1 MKVFIDDGSTNVKLA
16 WKDNGSIRTHLS
28 PNSFK
33 REWSVAFGD
42 KPVFNYTM
50 NGEQYSYDPIAP
62 EAVKTTNI
70 AWQYSDVNV
79 VAVHH
84 ALLQTGLK
92 PCEVDI
98 TVTLPLTEF
107 YDHNNQPAAANIE
120 KKKASLLRPVSLNG
134 GEGFKI
140 RSVSVMPES
149 IPAGFE
155 LLSELD
161 PLDSLLIVDLG
172 GTTLDISQVRGRM
185 SGITRIHGDATIGV
199 SLVTTAVA
207 DALRVAGTRGSSYLA
222 DDVIVHRNDDAYL
235 ERRINDL
242 SRVSLVK
249 STINESLE
257 RLTQRVL
264 SAMKAFEGY
273 THVMVIGGGAE
284 IIAEAVRT
292 HCGVRAERFYK
303 TDSSQFDLV
312 RGMIAI
318 G

>member
-1 MKVFIDDGSTNVKLA
+1 MFIDDGSTNVKLA
-16 WKDNGSIRTHLS
+16 WHDKDCVKTHLS

-84 ALLQTGLK
+84 ALLQTGLI

-107 YDHNNQPAAANIE
+107 YDHNNQPAAASIE

-134 GEGFKI
+134 GESFKI

-161 PLDSLLIVDLG
+161 LLDSLLIVDLG

-222 DDVIVHRNDDAYL
+222 DDIIVHRNDDAYL

-249 STINESLE
+249 STITESLE

-264 SAMKAFEGY
+264 SAMAAFEGY

>member
-1 MKVFIDDGSTNVKLA
+1 MISSKEILGMSHA
-16 WKDNGSIRTHLS
+16 
-28 PNSFK
+28 
-33 REWSVAFGD
+33 
-42 KPVFNYTM
+42 
-50 NGEQYSYDPIAP
+50 
-62 EAVKTTNI
+62 
-70 AWQYSDVNV
+70 DVNV
-79 VAVHH
+79 VGVHH
-84 ALLQTGLK
+84 ALLQTGLN

-107 YDHNNQPAAANIE
+107 YDHNNQPAAENIE
-120 KKKASLLRPVSLNG
+120 KKKASLLRPVSMTG
-134 GEGFKI
+134 GESFKI

-155 LLSELD
+155 LLSE
-161 PLDSLLIVDLG
+161 LDSLLIVDLG

-199 SLVTTAVA
+199 SLVTNAVA

-222 DDVIVHRNDDAYL
+222 DDIIVHHNDDAYL
-235 ERRINDL
+235 ECRINDL

-284 IIAEAVRT
+284 IIAEAVARI
-292 HCGVRAERFYK
+292 V
-303 TDSSQFDLV
+303 V
-312 RGMIAI
+312 
-318 G
+318 

>member
-1 MKVFIDDGSTNVKLA
+1 MFIDDGSTNVKLA
-16 WKDNGSIRTHLS
+16 WHDKDCVKTHLS

-62 EAVKTTNI
+62 EVVKTTNI

-84 ALLQTGLK
+84 ALLQTGLT

-134 GEGFKI
+134 GESFKI

-161 PLDSLLIVDLG
+161 LLDSLLIVDLG

-207 DALRVAGTRGSSYLA
+207 DALRIAGTRGSSYLA
-222 DDVIVHRNDDAYL
+222 DDIIVHRNDDAYL

-249 STINESLE
+249 STITESLE

-264 SAMKAFEGY
+264 SAMAAFEGY

>member
-1 MKVFIDDGSTNVKLA
+1 
-16 WKDNGSIRTHLS
+16 
-28 PNSFK
+28 
-33 REWSVAFGD
+33 
-42 KPVFNYTM
+42 M

-84 ALLQTGLK
+84 ALLQTDLK

-134 GEGFKI
+134 GESFKI

-155 LLSELD
+155 LLSKLD
-161 PLDSLLIVDLG
+161 LLDSLLIVDLG

-207 DALRVAGTRGSSYLA
+207 DALRIAGTRGSSYLA
-222 DDVIVHRNDDAYL
+222 DDIIVHRNDDAYL

-249 STINESLE
+249 STITESLE

-264 SAMKAFEGY
+264 SAMAAFEGY

>member
-1 MKVFIDDGSTNVKLA
+1 MFIDDGSTNVKLA
-16 WKDNGSIRTHLS
+16 WHDKDCVKTHLS

-62 EAVKTTNI
+62 EALKTTNI

-84 ALLQTGLK
+84 ALLQTGLT

-107 YDHNNQPAAANIE
+107 YDQNNQPAAANIE

-134 GEGFKI
+134 GESFKI

-161 PLDSLLIVDLG
+161 LLDSLLIVDLG

-207 DALRVAGTRGSSYLA
+207 DALRIAGTRGSSYLA
-222 DDVIVHRNDDAYL
+222 DDIIVHRNDDAYL

-249 STINESLE
+249 STITESLE

-264 SAMKAFEGY
+264 SAMAAFEGY

>member
-1 MKVFIDDGSTNVKLA
+1 M
-16 WKDNGSIRTHLS
+16 
-28 PNSFK
+28 
-33 REWSVAFGD
+33 
-42 KPVFNYTM
+42 FNYTM

-84 ALLQTGLK
+84 ALLQTDLK

-134 GEGFKI
+134 GESFKI

-155 LLSELD
+155 LLSKLD
-161 PLDSLLIVDLG
+161 LLDSLLIVDLG

-207 DALRVAGTRGSSYLA
+207 DALRIAGTRGSSYLA
-222 DDVIVHRNDDAYL
+222 DDIIVHRNDDAYL

-249 STINESLE
+249 STITESLE

-264 SAMKAFEGY
+264 SAMAAFEGY

>member
-1 MKVFIDDGSTNVKLA
+1 MKMYIDDGSTNVKLA
-16 WKDNGSIRTHLS
+16 WHDKDCVKTHLS

-62 EAVKTTNI
+62 EVVKTTNI

-84 ALLQTGLK
+84 ALLQTGLT

-134 GEGFKI
+134 GESFKI

-161 PLDSLLIVDLG
+161 LLDSLLIVDLG
-172 GTTLDISQVRGRM
+172 GTTLDMSQVRGRM

-207 DALRVAGTRGSSYLA
+207 DALRIAGTRGSSYLA
-222 DDVIVHRNDDAYL
+222 DDIIVHRNDDAYL

-249 STINESLE
+249 STITESLE

-264 SAMKAFEGY
+264 SAMAAFEGY

>member
-1 MKVFIDDGSTNVKLA
+1 MYIDDGSTNVKLA
-16 WKDNGSIRTHLS
+16 WHDKDCVKTHLS

-62 EAVKTTNI
+62 EVVKTTNI

-84 ALLQTGLK
+84 ALLQTGLT

-134 GEGFKI
+134 GESFKI

-161 PLDSLLIVDLG
+161 LLDSLLIVDLG

-207 DALRVAGTRGSSYLA
+207 DALRIAGTRGSSYLA
-222 DDVIVHRNDDAYL
+222 DDIIVHRNDDAYL

-249 STINESLE
+249 STITESLE

-264 SAMKAFEGY
+264 SAMAAFEGY

>member
-1 MKVFIDDGSTNVKLA
+1 MKMFIDDGSTNVKLA
-16 WKDNGSIRTHLS
+16 WHDKDCVKTHLS

-84 ALLQTGLK
+84 ALLQTGLI

-107 YDHNNQPAAANIE
+107 YDHNNQPAAASIE

-134 GEGFKI
+134 GESFKI

-161 PLDSLLIVDLG
+161 LLDSLLIVDLG

-222 DDVIVHRNDDAYL
+222 DDIIVHRNDDAYL

-249 STINESLE
+249 STITESLE

-264 SAMKAFEGY
+264 SAMAAFEGY